1 MSCKVD
7 EDPGWKWG
15 RLLHKVVSAVVPDV
29 EQVGFTHV
37 SDEPVSIATFTVC
50 SGVPIET
57 KSSSQLTD
65 PQVDHVTPHS

>member
-1 MSCKVD
+1 VSCKVD
-7 EDPGWKWG
+7 EDPGWKRG

-37 SDEPVSIATFTVC
+37 SDEPVSIATLTVC
-50 SGVPIET
+50 WGVPIET

-65 PQVDHVTPHS
+65 PQVDHVISHS